1 MKLQHL
7 KLNYFPGFW
16 IWSGKTVDA
25 WQGLLHRLCR
35 IRVFRK
41 PPPTAG
47 GAAHLPAG
55 KAGPLPPLPPGALVA
70 SLGGGTVG
78 APPPLNLYATFP
90 RRVAATR
97 MIDEQNHTYH
107 MTHV

>member
-1 MKLQHL
+1 MAGPAPPSLSD
-7 KLNYFPGFW
+7 PGFPEAA
-16 IWSGKTVDA
+16 TN
-25 WQGLLHRLCR
+25 CR
-35 IRVFRK
+35 RSHS
-41 PPPTAG
+41 P
-47 GAAHLPAG
+47 PAG